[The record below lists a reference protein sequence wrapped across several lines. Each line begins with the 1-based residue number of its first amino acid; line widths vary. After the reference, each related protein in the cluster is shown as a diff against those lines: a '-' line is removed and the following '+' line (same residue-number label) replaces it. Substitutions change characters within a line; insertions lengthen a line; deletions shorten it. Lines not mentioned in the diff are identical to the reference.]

1 MRPRVPRG
9 GVARAEEALAGV
21 EDARDEVGERAVEG
35 VRVRAEVLRRRV
47 EERVQEAQVGPRR
60 KS

>member
-21 EDARDEVGERAVEG
+21 EDARNEVGERAVEG
-35 VRVRAEVLRRRV
+35 ERVRAEVLRH
-47 EERVQEAQVGPRR
+47 RVQERALEAQVGLVR
-60 KS
+60 